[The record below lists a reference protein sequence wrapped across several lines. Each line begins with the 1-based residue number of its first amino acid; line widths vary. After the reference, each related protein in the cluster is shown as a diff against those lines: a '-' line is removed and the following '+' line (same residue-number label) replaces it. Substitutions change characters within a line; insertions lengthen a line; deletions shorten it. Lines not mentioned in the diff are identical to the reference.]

1 MSIAVECYPDEVVL
15 RELGIPR
22 RQLLHQARKGEV
34 FNWLKKT
41 PGGIGMV
48 DDDPTSTQPCDRCN
62 YRQIEASEG
71 LLLLARFGSGGQR
84 LIVVCPRLE
93 DWLMQRAQACGIDS
107 RRYQLPST
115 PKDLHDIPR
124 YEQKDGFRRFLA
136 ELRERDNGMSHLRRW
151 VFQGESL

>member
-48 DDDPTSTQPCDRCN
+48 DDDPASAQPCDRCN
-62 YRQIEASEG
+62 YLQMQASEG
-71 LLLLARFGSGGQR
+71 LLLLSRAGSGGQK
-84 LIVVCPRLE
+84 LIVVCPRLK
-93 DWLMQRAQACGIDS
+93 DCLMQRAEACGINP
-107 RRYQLPST
+107 RHYQLPDT
-115 PKDLHDIPR
+115 AKGLHDIPR

-136 ELRERDNGMSHLRRW
+136 ELNNHDSGMSLLRRW
-151 VFQGESL
+151 VS